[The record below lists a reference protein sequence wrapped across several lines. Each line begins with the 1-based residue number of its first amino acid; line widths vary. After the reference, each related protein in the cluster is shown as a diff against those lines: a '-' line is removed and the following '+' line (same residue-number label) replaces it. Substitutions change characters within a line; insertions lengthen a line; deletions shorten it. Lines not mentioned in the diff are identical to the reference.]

1 MEKIQLEI
9 SLSDDELKTAMSR
22 YHYEDAD
29 FLLFSQVYR
38 EIMEQLQPVG
48 MYVYGPFR
56 QEFPEAEEET
66 EENGCQVIVSLGGW
80 PDRLQEKDTSRGMLT
95 ESFMAECICTELLL
109 QAYEDMNRKI
119 REKYGLWV
127 KKMLFP
133 GGELPFEAMEKIF
146 RNVGQEEVH
155 YNQCYVLSPKKSVAY
170 LAVLTGNKD
179 EICAGICASCAR
191 TDCPNRQIGTGKGTA
206 SNMEKERRREPM
218 WPDMSGVPLPY
229 GYQRIFH
236 RNTAEKESVRGKKD
250 E

>member
-29 FLLFSQVYR
+29 FLLFSQVYG
-38 EIMEQLQPVG
+38 EIMERLQPVG

-109 QAYEDMNRKI
+109 QAYEDMNKKI
-119 REKYGLWV
+119 RE
-127 KKMLFP
+127 
-133 GGELPFEAMEKIF
+133 
-146 RNVGQEEVH
+146 
-155 YNQCYVLSPKKSVAY
+155 
-170 LAVLTGNKD
+170 
-179 EICAGICASCAR
+179 
-191 TDCPNRQIGTGKGTA
+191 
-206 SNMEKERRREPM
+206 
-218 WPDMSGVPLPY
+218 
-229 GYQRIFH
+229 
-236 RNTAEKESVRGKKD
+236 
-250 E
+250 

>member
-29 FLLFSQVYR
+29 FLLFSQVYG
-38 EIMEQLQPVG
+38 EIMERLQPVG

-80 PDRLQEKDTSRGMLT
+80 PDRPQEKDTSRGMLT

-109 QAYEDMNRKI
+109 QAYEDMNKKI

-133 GGELPFEAMEKIF
+133 GGELPLESMEKIF
-146 RNVGQEEVH
+146 RNVSQEEVH

-170 LAVLTGNKD
+170 LAMLTRNKD

-191 TDCPNRQIGTGKGTA
+191 MDCPNRQLGAGKGA
-206 SNMEKERRREPM
+206 AVNMEKDHHREPM

>member
-29 FLLFSQVYR
+29 FLLFSQVYG
-38 EIMEQLQPVG
+38 EIMEQLRPVG

-56 QEFPEAEEET
+56 QEFPEAEEEA

-133 GGELPFEAMEKIF
+133 GGS
-146 RNVGQEEVH
+146 
-155 YNQCYVLSPKKSVAY
+155 SPLRPWRIY
-170 LAVLTGNKD
+170 
-179 EICAGICASCAR
+179 
-191 TDCPNRQIGTGKGTA
+191 
-206 SNMEKERRREPM
+206 
-218 WPDMSGVPLPY
+218 SGM
-229 GYQRIFH
+229 
-236 RNTAEKESVRGKKD
+236 SVRKRFIITSVMCCLRKKCGLPCRAYRK
-250 E
+250 